1 LPEQI
6 YVAVWLSLSG
16 PRVMRRP
23 RLGWSRVGGLYSML
37 MGSKTYKEIPG
48 IAFLVDSRGRRK
60 SVVIDLEQ
68 HGSLWED
75 LYDSY
80 VAQQRRTEP
89 RESLAT
95 VKRLVTSSGR

>member
-1 LPEQI
+1 
-6 YVAVWLSLSG
+6 
-16 PRVMRRP
+16 
-23 RLGWSRVGGLYSML
+23 ML
-37 MGSKTYKEIPG
+37 MSDKTQKDIPG

-75 LYDSY
+75 LYDAY

-95 VKRLVTSSGR
+95 VKRLIQSPARRRGRG

>member
-1 LPEQI
+1 
-6 YVAVWLSLSG
+6 
-16 PRVMRRP
+16 
-23 RLGWSRVGGLYSML
+23 ML
-37 MGSKTYKEIPG
+37 MGSKTHKDIPG
-48 IAFLVDSRGRRK
+48 IAFQVDSRGRRK

>member
-1 LPEQI
+1 
-6 YVAVWLSLSG
+6 
-16 PRVMRRP
+16 
-23 RLGWSRVGGLYSML
+23 ML
-37 MGSKTYKEIPG
+37 MGGKSQKDIPG
-48 IAFLVDSRGRRK
+48 IAFLVDARGRRK

-80 VAQQRRTEP
+80 VAQQRRAEP

-95 VKRLVTSSGR
+95 VKRVIQSPTRRGGRG